1 MLPFDMLL
9 LSKSLLRLAGRWIRG
24 VCLLLVWGVVWG
36 VLLPFLFWLLPF
48 VHPYFV
54 VDTREGQSSTR
65 AFRVISLTSFGLLAV
80 GHLISVSPSPIGWVI
95 FIAFVIFV
103 LAVFWAMGT
112 FDFVLGR
119 ECDDEWEEDY
129 VFEKPILNEG
139 DRKQLKQLFRRAAQ
153 SCHPDRVPEHLK
165 DAAHELFTQLNA
177 AFQANDIEAVRNISE
192 IVRSGV
198 FRADR
203 VNSQSVAS
211 SRWD

>member
-48 VHPYFV
+48 VHPDFV

-65 AFRVISLTSFGLLAV
+65 AFRVISLTSFGLLPV
-80 GHLISVSPSPIGWVI
+80 GHLISVSPSPIGWAI

-112 FDFVLGR
+112 LDFVLGR

-129 VFEKPILNEG
+129 VFEEPILNEE

-165 DAAHELFTQLNA
+165 DTAHQLFTQLNA
-177 AFQANDIEAVRNISE
+177 AFQANDIEGVQNISD
-192 IVRSGV
+192 IVCSGV
-198 FRADR
+198 FRVDLI
-203 VNSQSVAS
+203 NSQSVAS
-211 SRWD
+211 SR

>member
-48 VHPYFV
+48 VHPDFV

-65 AFRVISLTSFGLLAV
+65 AFRVISLTSFGLLPV
-80 GHLISVSPSPIGWVI
+80 GHLISVSPSPIGWAI

-103 LAVFWAMGT
+103 LVVFWAMGAL
-112 FDFVLGR
+112 DFVLGR

-129 VFEKPILNEG
+129 VFEEPILNEE

-177 AFQANDIEAVRNISE
+177 AFQANDIEAVRNISD

-211 SRWD
+211 SR

>member
-1 MLPFDMLL
+1 MLPFDTLL

-48 VHPYFV
+48 VHPDFV

-65 AFRVISLTSFGLLAV
+65 AFRVISLTSFGLLPV
-80 GHLISVSPSPIGWVI
+80 GHLISVSPSPIGWAI

-112 FDFVLGR
+112 LDFVLGR

-129 VFEKPILNEG
+129 VAEEPILNEE

-165 DAAHELFTQLNA
+165 DTAHQLFTQLNA
-177 AFQANDIEAVRNISE
+177 AFQANDIEGVQNISD
-192 IVRSGV
+192 IVCSGV
-198 FRADR
+198 FRVDR
-203 VNSQSVAS
+203 INSQSVAS
-211 SRWD
+211 SR

>member
-48 VHPYFV
+48 VHPDFV

-65 AFRVISLTSFGLLAV
+65 AFRVISLTSFGLLPV
-80 GHLISVSPSPIGWVI
+80 GHLISVSPSPIGWAI

-112 FDFVLGR
+112 LDFVLGR

-129 VFEKPILNEG
+129 VFEEPILNEE

-177 AFQANDIEAVRNISE
+177 AFQANDIEAVRNISD

-211 SRWD
+211 SR